1 MDSQSILAL
10 MNTPGVGRRSVQQ
23 ILAKNVVSDHC
34 LPRDLRDLLLETRSS
49 SSASVP
55 SIVDFEQGC
64 SEAMR
69 VIEEAESQGVK
80 IISSHES
87 SFPPQLRSIPDPPV
101 VLYVKGEL
109 SALAHPAIAVV
120 GTRDPTSFGAT
131 AAERLGANLGAKG
144 FVVVSGLALGCDT
157 AAHEGCLQARG
168 ITVAVVAHGVDSV
181 YPAKN
186 RKLANSIVE
195 GGGALVSEYAPGTKP
210 RPSYFVERDRLQS
223 ALSLG
228 VIVVETNVEGGTMH
242 TAGFA
247 VKQQRRLACLVHPPK
262 LVAEGKGQGN
272 QKLIKESGAFPL
284 EKKEDLDAFIALLL
298 PREVAQQELIVELQD
313 RPKLNP
319 EQFDLFL
326 RWNK

>member
-10 MNTPGVGRRSVQQ
+10 MNTPGVGRKSVQQ
-23 ILAKNVVSDHC
+23 ILAKNIASDLC
-34 LPRDLRDLLLETRSS
+34 QPRDLRDALLETRSS
-49 SSASVP
+49 STASVP
-55 SIVDFEQGC
+55 SIVDFERGC
-64 SEAMR
+64 SEATR

-80 IISSHES
+80 IISSDES
-87 SFPPQLRSIPDPPV
+87 RFPSQLRSIPDPPV
-101 VLYVKGEL
+101 VLYVKGDL

-120 GTRDPTSFGAT
+120 GTRDPTSFGAA

-168 ITVAVVAHGVDSV
+168 ITVAVLAHGVDSV
-181 YPAKN
+181 YPANN
-186 RKLANSIVE
+186 RKLASSIVDS
-195 GGGALVSEYAPGTKP
+195 GGALVSEYAPGTRP

-228 VIVVETNVEGGTMH
+228 VIVVETDVEGGTMH

-247 VKQQRRLACLVHPPK
+247 VKQQRGLACLVHPPK
-262 LVAEGKGQGN
+262 FVAAEKTRGN

-298 PREVAQQELIVELQD
+298 HREVPKQELTIEPHDGPALT
-313 RPKLNP
+313 P
-319 EQFDLFL
+319 EQIDLFL
-326 RWNK
+326 GWK

>member
-1 MDSQSILAL
+1 MNSQSILAL
-10 MNTPGVGRRSVQQ
+10 LNTPGVGRRSVQQ
-23 ILAKNVVSDHC
+23 ILAKNVASDLC
-34 LPRDLRDLLLETRSS
+34 RPRDLRDLLLEARSTRT
-49 SSASVP
+49 ASVP
-55 SIVDFEQGC
+55 SIVDFERGC
-64 SEAMR
+64 SEATR
-69 VIEEAESQGVK
+69 VIEEAESQGVT
-80 IISSHES
+80 IISSDES
-87 SFPPQLRSIPDPPV
+87 RFPFQVRAIPDPPV

-120 GTRDPTSFGAT
+120 GTRDPSSFGAA

-144 FVVVSGLALGCDT
+144 FVVVSGLAQGCDT

-168 ITVAVVAHGVDSV
+168 ITVAVLAHGLDSV

-186 RKLANSIVE
+186 RKLANSIVDS
-195 GGGALVSEYAPGTKP
+195 GGALVSEYAPGTKP

-228 VIVVETNVEGGTMH
+228 VIVVETEVEGGTMH

-262 LVAEGKGQGN
+262 FAASEKARGN
-272 QKLIKESGAFPL
+272 RKLIKESGAFPL

-298 PREVAQQELIVELQD
+298 PREVAQQELIIEPQD
-313 RPKLNP
+313 RPKLTP
-319 EQFDLFL
+319 EQRDLFL
-326 RWNK
+326 GLK

>member
-10 MNTPGVGRRSVQQ
+10 LNTPGVGRRSVQQ
-23 ILAKNVVSDHC
+23 ILARNVTLDIC
-34 LPRDLRDLLLETRSS
+34 LPRELRELLIETRTSGK
-49 SSASVP
+49 ASVP
-55 SIVDFEQGC
+55 SIGDFERGC

-69 VIEEAESQGVK
+69 VIEDAESQGVK
-80 IISSHES
+80 IISSHDS
-87 SFPPQLRSIPDPPV
+87 RFASQLWSIPDPPV

-120 GTRDPTSFGAT
+120 GTRDPTSFGAA
-131 AAERLGANLGAKG
+131 AAERLGASVGAKG

-157 AAHEGCLQARG
+157 AAHEGCLQAHG
-168 ITVAVVAHGVDSV
+168 ITVAVLAHGLDYV

-186 RKLANSIVE
+186 RALANFILDGE
-195 GGGALVSEYAPGTKP
+195 GALVSEYAPGTKP

-228 VIVVETNVEGGTMH
+228 VIVIETDVEGGTMH

-247 VKQQRRLACLVHPPK
+247 LKQQRRLACLVHPPK
-262 LVAEGKGQGN
+262 FASPEKARGN

-298 PREVAQQELIVELQD
+298 PHGVIKQGLMIEPQD
-313 RPKLNP
+313 ESKLTS
-319 EQFDLFL
+319 EQMDLFL
-326 RWNK
+326 GGK

>member
-1 MDSQSILAL
+1 M
-10 MNTPGVGRRSVQQ
+10 QQ
-23 ILAKNVVSDHC
+23 ILAKNVTLDMC
-34 LPRDLRDLLLETRSS
+34 MPRDLRDLLLETRSS

-55 SIVDFEQGC
+55 SIDDFERGC

-69 VIEEAESQGVK
+69 VIEEAEGQGVK
-80 IISSHES
+80 ILSSDDS
-87 SFPPQLRSIPDPPV
+87 RFPSQLRTIPDPPV

-109 SALAHPAIAVV
+109 NALAHPALAVV
-120 GTRDPTSFGAT
+120 GTREPTSFGAA

-168 ITVAVVAHGVDSV
+168 ITVAVLAHGVDYV

-186 RKLANSIVE
+186 RKLANSIVD
-195 GGGALVSEYAPGTKP
+195 GGGALVSEYAPGTRP

-223 ALSLG
+223 ALSLA
-228 VIVVETNVEGGTMH
+228 VIIVETDVEGGTMH

-262 LVAEGKGQGN
+262 FAAAEKARGN
-272 QKLIKESGAFPL
+272 QKLIKEAGAFPL
-284 EKKEDLDAFIALLL
+284 EKKEDLDLFIAQLL
-298 PREVAQQELIVELQD
+298 PREVAQQELIIEPQD
-313 RPKLNP
+313 KPKLTP
-319 EQFDLFL
+319 EQMDLFL
-326 RWNK
+326 GWR

>member
-10 MNTPGVGRRSVQQ
+10 LNTPGVGRRSVQL
-23 ILAKNVVSDHC
+23 IMARNVTLALC
-34 LPRDLRDLLLETRSS
+34 MPRDLRDLLLETRSS
-49 SSASVP
+49 STASVP
-55 SIVDFEQGC
+55 SIDDFERGC

-69 VIEEAESQGVK
+69 VIEEAEGQGVK
-80 IISSHES
+80 ILSSHDS
-87 SFPPQLRSIPDPPV
+87 RFPSQLRTIPDPPV

-109 SALAHPAIAVV
+109 NALAHPALAVV
-120 GTRDPTSFGAT
+120 GTREPTSFGAA

-168 ITVAVVAHGVDSV
+168 ITVAVLAHGVDYV

-186 RKLANSIVE
+186 RKLASTILE
-195 GGGALVSEYAPGTKP
+195 SGGALISEYGPGTKP

-223 ALSLG
+223 GLSLG
-228 VIVVETNVEGGTMH
+228 VIIVETNVEGGTMH

-247 VKQQRRLACLVHPPK
+247 VKQNRRLACLVHPPK
-262 LVAEGKGQGN
+262 FAAAEKAQGN

-284 EKKEDLDAFIALLL
+284 EKKEDLDVFVAQLL
-298 PREVAQQELIVELQD
+298 PQEVAKQELIIEPDQ
-313 RPKLNP
+313 PKLTP

-326 RWNK
+326 GWR

>member
-10 MNTPGVGRRSVQQ
+10 LNTPGVGRRSVQQ
-23 ILAKNVVSDHC
+23 ILAKNNVASDLC
-34 LPRDLRDLLLETRSS
+34 LPRDLRDLLLQTRSS
-49 SSASVP
+49 SRASVP

-64 SEAMR
+64 SAAMR
-69 VIEEAESQGVK
+69 VIEEAESQGVQ
-80 IISSHES
+80 ILSANDA
-87 SFPPQLRSIPDPPV
+87 SFPSQLRSIPDPPV
-101 VLYVKGEL
+101 VLYIKGEV

-157 AAHEGCLQARG
+157 AAHEGCLQSRG
-168 ITVAVVAHGVDSV
+168 ITVAVLAHGVDSV
-181 YPAKN
+181 YPAQN
-186 RKLANSIVE
+186 RNLANSIVE

-228 VIVVETNVEGGTMH
+228 VIVVETDVEGGTMH

-247 VKQQRRLACLVHPPK
+247 VKQKRRLACLVPPVK
-262 LVAEGKGQGN
+262 LAAEEKGRGN
-272 QKLIKESGAFPL
+272 QKLIRESGAFPL
-284 EKKEDLDAFIALLL
+284 EKKEDLDAFIALVL
-298 PREVAQQELIVELQD
+298 PQEVAKQELIIESQD

-326 RWNK
+326 GWR

>member
-10 MNTPGVGRRSVQQ
+10 LNTPGVGRRSVQQ
-23 ILAKNVVSDHC
+23 ILAKNSTLDLC

-49 SSASVP
+49 STASVP
-55 SIVDFEQGC
+55 SIGDFERGC

-87 SFPPQLRSIPDPPV
+87 RFPSQLRSIPDPPV
-101 VLYVKGEL
+101 VLYVKGEM
-109 SALAHPAIAVV
+109 SALGHPALAVV
-120 GTRDPTSFGAT
+120 GTRDPTSFGAA

-144 FVVVSGLALGCDT
+144 LVVVSGLALGCDT
-157 AAHEGCLQARG
+157 AAHEGCLQAHG
-168 ITVAVVAHGVDSV
+168 TTVAVLAHGVDYV

-186 RKLANSIVE
+186 RKLAHSIIE

-223 ALSLG
+223 ALSLA
-228 VIVVETNVEGGTMH
+228 VIVVETDVEGGTMH

-262 LVAEGKGQGN
+262 FAAAEKARGN

-298 PREVAQQELIVELQD
+298 PQEVAKQELVTEPQD
-313 RPKLNP
+313 SPKLTP
-319 EQFDLFL
+319 EQMDLFL
-326 RWNK
+326 GWK

>member
-10 MNTPGVGRRSVQQ
+10 LNTPGVGRRSVQQ
-23 ILAKNVVSDHC
+23 ILDRNVTMDLC
-34 LPRDLRDLLLETRSS
+34 LPRDLRELLIETRSS
-49 SSASVP
+49 SKASVP
-55 SIVDFEQGC
+55 SIVDFERGC

-69 VIEEAESQGVK
+69 VIEDAESQGVK
-80 IISSHES
+80 IVSSHES
-87 SFPPQLRSIPDPPV
+87 RFPSQLRSIPDPPV

-120 GTRDPTSFGAT
+120 GTRDPSSFGA
-131 AAERLGANLGAKG
+131 AAAARLGASLGAKG

-157 AAHEGCLQARG
+157 AAHEGCLQSRG
-168 ITVAVVAHGVDSV
+168 VTVAVLAHGLDYV

-186 RKLANSIVE
+186 RKLANSIVD
-195 GGGALVSEYAPGTKP
+195 GGGALASEYAPGTKP

-228 VIVVETNVEGGTMH
+228 VIIVETDVEGGTMH

-247 VKQQRRLACLVHPPK
+247 LKQKRGLACLVHPPK
-262 LVAEGKGQGN
+262 FAAAEKTRGN

-284 EKKEDLDAFIALLL
+284 EKKEDLDEFIALLL
-298 PREVAQQELIVELQD
+298 PREVVKHQLTIEPQD
-313 RPKLNP
+313 SSKLTS
-319 EQFDLFL
+319 EQLDLFL
-326 RWNK
+326 GRK

>member
-1 MDSQSILAL
+1 M
-10 MNTPGVGRRSVQQ
+10 QQ
-23 ILAKNVVSDHC
+23 ILAKNVTLDMC
-34 LPRDLRDLLLETRSS
+34 MPRDLRDLLLETRSS

-55 SIVDFEQGC
+55 SIDDFERGC

-69 VIEEAESQGVK
+69 VIEEAEGQGVK
-80 IISSHES
+80 ILSSDDS
-87 SFPPQLRSIPDPPV
+87 RFPSQLRTIPDPPV

-109 SALAHPAIAVV
+109 NALAHPALAVV
-120 GTRDPTSFGAT
+120 GTREPTSFGAA

-168 ITVAVVAHGVDSV
+168 ITVAVLAHGVDYV

-186 RKLANSIVE
+186 RKLASTILE
-195 GGGALVSEYAPGTKP
+195 SGGGLVSEYAPGTKP

-223 ALSLG
+223 ALSLA
-228 VIVVETNVEGGTMH
+228 VIIVETDVEGGTMH

-262 LVAEGKGQGN
+262 FAAAEKARGN
-272 QKLIKESGAFPL
+272 QKLIKEAGAFPL
-284 EKKEDLDAFIALLL
+284 EKKEDLDVFIAQLL
-298 PREVAQQELIVELQD
+298 PREVAQQELIIEPQD
-313 RPKLNP
+313 KPKLTP
-319 EQFDLFL
+319 EQMDLFL
-326 RWNK
+326 GWR

>member
-10 MNTPGVGRRSVQQ
+10 LNTPGVGRRSVQQ
-23 ILAKNVVSDHC
+23 ILAKNATLDLC
-34 LPRDLRDLLLETRSS
+34 LPRDLRDLLLETLTSS
-49 SSASVP
+49 TASVP
-55 SIVDFEQGC
+55 SILDFERGC

-69 VIEEAESQGVK
+69 LIEEAESQGVK
-80 IISSHES
+80 IIGSDDSR
-87 SFPPQLRSIPDPPV
+87 FPSQLRSIPDPPV
-101 VLYVKGEL
+101 VMYVKGEL
-109 SALAHPAIAVV
+109 NALAHPALAVV
-120 GTRDPTSFGAT
+120 GTRNPTSFGAA

-157 AAHEGCLQARG
+157 AAHEGCLQSRG
-168 ITVAVVAHGVDSV
+168 ITVAVFAHGVDYV

-186 RKLANSIVE
+186 RQLATAIVD

-228 VIVVETNVEGGTMH
+228 VIIVETDVEGGTMH

-247 VKQQRRLACLVHPPK
+247 VKQQRRLACLVHPAK
-262 LVAEGKGQGN
+262 FAAAEKARGN

-298 PREVAQQELIVELQD
+298 PQEVAKQELIIEAQD
-313 RPKLNP
+313 RPKLTP
-319 EQFDLFL
+319 EQMDLFL
-326 RWNK
+326 GWK

>member
-1 MDSQSILAL
+1 MNSQSILAL
-10 MNTPGVGRRSVQQ
+10 LNTPGVGRRSVQQ
-23 ILAKNVVSDHC
+23 IIAKNNVESDLC
-34 LPRDLRDLLLETRSS
+34 LPRELRDLMLETRPSS
-49 SSASVP
+49 RTSVP
-55 SIVDFEQGC
+55 SIVDFERGC

-80 IISSHES
+80 IISANDT
-87 SFPPQLRSIPDPPV
+87 SFPSQVRSIPDPPV

-109 SALAHPAIAVV
+109 SALTHPAIAVV

-144 FVVVSGLALGCDT
+144 VVVVSGLALGCDT

-168 ITVAVVAHGVDSV
+168 VTVAVLAHGVDSV

-228 VIVVETNVEGGTMH
+228 VIIVETDVEGGTMH

-262 LVAEGKGQGN
+262 FEVAEKSRGN

-284 EKKEDLDAFIALLL
+284 EKKEDLDAFIALVLH
-298 PREVAQQELIVELQD
+298 REVPKQELMIEPQD
-313 RPKLNP
+313 GPTLTP
-319 EQFDLFL
+319 EQIDLFL
-326 RWNK
+326 GWK

>member
-10 MNTPGVGRRSVQQ
+10 LNTPGVGRRSVQQ
-23 ILAKNVVSDHC
+23 ILAKNVAPALC
-34 LPRDLRDLLLETRSS
+34 LPRDLRDLMLETRSS
-49 SSASVP
+49 SKASVP
-55 SIVDFEQGC
+55 SIGDFERGC

-69 VIEEAESQGVK
+69 VIEAAESQGVK
-80 IISSHES
+80 IISPHDSG
-87 SFPPQLRSIPDPPV
+87 FPSQVRSIPDPPV
-101 VLYVKGEL
+101 VLYVKGEVN
-109 SALAHPAIAVV
+109 ALTHPAIAVV

-168 ITVAVVAHGVDSV
+168 ITVAVLAHGVDSV
-181 YPAKN
+181 YPAQN
-186 RKLANSIVE
+186 RELANSIVE
-195 GGGALVSEYAPGTKP
+195 GGGTLVSEYAPGTRP

-228 VIVVETNVEGGTMH
+228 VIVVETDVEGGTMH

-247 VKQQRRLACLVHPPK
+247 VKQQRRLACLVHPEK
-262 LVAEGKGQGN
+262 LAAEGKGRGN

-284 EKKEDLDAFIALLL
+284 EKKKDLAAFIALLL
-298 PREVAQQELIVELQD
+298 PQDVPEQELTIEPQN
-313 RPKLNP
+313 RSKLTP
-319 EQFDLFL
+319 EQRDLFL
-326 RWNK
+326 GWK